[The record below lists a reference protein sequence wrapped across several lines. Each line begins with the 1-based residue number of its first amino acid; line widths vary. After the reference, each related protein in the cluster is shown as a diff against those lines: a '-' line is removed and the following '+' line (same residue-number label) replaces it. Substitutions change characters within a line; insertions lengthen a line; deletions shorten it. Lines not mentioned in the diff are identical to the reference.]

1 MSHKDRT
8 GRNWSRERDSYRFD
22 LPDTVVPEG
31 TPRPEKICGNCAH
44 FIPDRLQGNC
54 PVGRRRKEGGLRLY
68 DVGPLQPG
76 CRKWTDKD
84 QPQTQTK
91 NTMEE
96 KILPTT
102 KVCPKC
108 GRELPRE
115 AFNKKARA
123 KDGLQDYCRECN
135 AVANKAYH
143 AKKMA
148 QKAKKSAPEV
158 KLPEKVEKAVK
169 EADQALDNLSVEQGI
184 AHDALKYFNDVNLV
198 QELRRRGYEVKAT
211 KTVEL

>member
-31 TPRPEKICGNCAH
+31 TPRPEKICRDCIH
-44 FIPDRLQGNC
+44 YHPDRLEGNC
-54 PVGRRRKEGGLRLY
+54 DCGRINPEKTVRIY

-76 CRKWTDKD
+76 CTNWTYKY
-84 QPQTQTK
+84 QTQTQI
-91 NTMEE
+91 TMEE
-96 KILPTT
+96 KTLPTT
-102 KVCPKC
+102 KVCSKC

-135 AVANKAYH
+135 SSANKAYH

-148 QKAKKSAPEV
+148 QKAKPAEAPEPISGTV
-158 KLPEKVEKAVK
+158 QNPAM
-169 EADQALDNLSVEQGI
+169 AAIPD
-184 AHDALKYFNDVNLV
+184 HDLV
-198 QELRRRGYEVKAT
+198 GELRRRGYDVKAT